1 MPIGVV
7 VVLLIFWIFMAYR
20 AFERGDMMMAVV
32 FLIVGI
38 ALTFYRMRTRQS
50 K

>member
-7 VVLLIFWIFMAYR
+7 VILLIFWIFMAYR
-20 AFERGDMMMAVV
+20 AFERGDIMMAVI
-32 FLIVGI
+32 FLAVGV
-38 ALTFYRMRTRQS
+38 ALTFYRMRARQP